1 MSPKLFEQLFEQ
13 IKRVITKPLAL
24 TDERGI
30 IYKNFSDFGS
40 QKQITFRGEPGS
52 AHYPVLTSGDSQHS
66 FGVEGDEN
74 SQAIPIFLEG
84 KLLVVVVVRVPL
96 EDTQTTQIINSLAE
110 LIVQQFILTH
120 KPKPDAVD
128 LLLTRVAF
136 RPQTLDPEELSEQM
150 TALGFRLD
158 LPRVAVT
165 FELKGF
171 WDNYLQTLGSPL
183 GAKEG
188 LIEAKKRDLNQS
200 LTSFFTKN
208 QDNLVGFIGHDTFL
222 ILKDLR
228 DTDYSKFC
236 QLLSRHYSEIT
247 APLKNVHITEVTV
260 GIGSPASTPS
270 GLIRSAQEALQVLK
284 IGQKII
290 GGNQTHRFDS
300 LGVLPLLLMGNDQ
313 QKKEF
318 SSKLFSSLEDE
329 QLTETLEA
337 FISED
342 LNLTQAATK
351 LKIHRNTVIYR
362 LDRIQ
367 EKLGKDPRK
376 FTDAVE
382 LYLASLFAKL
392 FG

>member
-13 IKRVITKPLAL
+13 IKRVITKPLCL
-24 TDERGI
+24 TDERGV
-30 IYKNFSDFGS
+30 IYKDFSDFGN
-40 QKQITFRGEPGS
+40 QKQLTLRGTVSDGVRS
-52 AHYPVLTSGDSQHS
+52 LA
-66 FGVEGDEN
+66 VEGDE
-74 SQAIPIFLEG
+74 SAQAIPIFLEG
-84 KLLVVVVVRVPL
+84 KLLLIVVVKVSL
-96 EDTQTTQIINSLAE
+96 EDIQTAQIINSLAE
-110 LIVQQFILTH
+110 LIVQQFILEH

-183 GAKEG
+183 GEKEG

-208 QDNLVGFIGHDTFL
+208 PDNLVGFIGKDTFL
-222 ILKDLR
+222 ILKDLH
-228 DTDYSKFC
+228 DTDYTRFC
-236 QLLSRHYSEIT
+236 SLLSRHYSEIT
-247 APLKNVHITEVTV
+247 APLKNVHISEVTV
-260 GIGSPASTPS
+260 GIGSPASSPS
-270 GLIRSAQEALQVLK
+270 GLIRSVQEARQVLT

-290 GGNQTHRFDS
+290 GSNQTHRFDS

-318 SSKLFSSLEDE
+318 SSKMFSGLDDD
-329 QLTETLEA
+329 QLTQTLEA
-337 FISED
+337 FIAAD

-367 EKLGKDPRK
+367 EKLGRDPRK

-392 FG
+392 FD

>member
-1 MSPKLFEQLFEQ
+1 MPPKLFGQLYDQ

-24 TDERGI
+24 TDERGV
-30 IYKNFSDFGS
+30 IYKSFSDFGG
-40 QKQITFRGEPGS
+40 QKQLTLRGEIGS
-52 AHYPVLTSGDSQHS
+52 EHRSTRPVSDNSHS
-66 FGVEGDEN
+66 LAVEGDDN
-74 SQAIPIFLEG
+74 AQAIPIFLED
-84 KLLVVVVVRVPL
+84 KLFVVIVVKVPL
-96 EDTQTTQIINSLAE
+96 EDIQTTQIIFSLAE

-171 WDNYLQTLGSPL
+171 WDNYLHTLGSPL
-183 GAKEG
+183 GEKEG

-208 QDNLVGFIGHDTFL
+208 QDNLVGFIGRDTFL
-222 ILKDLR
+222 VLKDLR
-228 DTDYSKFC
+228 DTAYTRFC
-236 QLLSRHYSEIT
+236 QLLSRHYHEIT
-247 APLKNVHITEVTV
+247 DSLKNIHISAVTV
-260 GIGSPASTPS
+260 GIGSVAVTPS
-270 GLIRSAQEALQVLK
+270 GLIRSVQEAIQVLT

-290 GGNQTHRFDS
+290 GGNQTHRFET

-318 SSKLFSSLEDE
+318 SSLLFSSLDDH

-337 FISED
+337 FIAAD
-342 LNLTQAATK
+342 LNLTQAAAK

>member
-1 MSPKLFEQLFEQ
+1 MSPKLFAQLFEQ

-66 FGVEGDEN
+66 FGIEGDEN

-270 GLIRSAQEALQVLK
+270 GLIRSAQE
-284 IGQKII
+284 KII
-290 GGNQTHRFDS
+290 GSNQTHRFDS

>member
-1 MSPKLFEQLFEQ
+1 MSPKLFESLYSQV
-13 IKRVITKPLAL
+13 KRVVTKPLAL
-24 TDERGI
+24 TDERGV
-30 IYKNFSDFGS
+30 IYKHFSDFGS
-40 QKQITFRGEPGS
+40 QKQFSWRGE
-52 AHYPVLTSGDSQHS
+52 AS
-66 FGVEGDEN
+66 FDRRLIQIPSDDKRPLAVDGDEFA
-74 SQAIPIFLEG
+74 QAIPIFLEG
-84 KLLVVVVVRVPL
+84 KLLVMIVVKVPPS
-96 EDTQTTQIINSLAE
+96 DSQTTQIINSLAE
-110 LIVQQFILTH
+110 LIVQQFILIH

-158 LPRVAVT
+158 LPRVAIA
-165 FELKGF
+165 FELSGF

-183 GAKEG
+183 GEKEG

-208 QDNLVGFIGHDTFL
+208 PDNLVGFIGKDIFL
-222 ILKDLR
+222 IMKDLR
-228 DTDYSKFC
+228 DTDYARFC
-236 QLLSRHYSEIT
+236 QLLSRHYHEIT

-260 GIGSPASTPS
+260 GIGSVASTPG
-270 GLIRSAQEALQVLK
+270 GLIRSVQEALQVLK

-300 LGVLPLLLMGNDQ
+300 LGVLPLLLMGNDG

-318 SSKLFSSLEDE
+318 STKLFSSLEDS

-337 FISED
+337 FIAAD
-342 LNLTQAATK
+342 LNLTQAANK

-367 EKLGKDPRK
+367 EKLGRDPRK

-392 FG
+392 FS

>member
-1 MSPKLFEQLFEQ
+1 MSPKLFEQLFAQ
-13 IKRVITKPLAL
+13 IKRVITKPIAL
-24 TDERGI
+24 VDQRGTV
-30 IYKNFSDFGS
+30 YKGFSDFGS
-40 QKQITFRGEPGS
+40 QKQLVFRGLISPDKRS
-52 AHYPVLTSGDSQHS
+52 VAI
-66 FGVEGDEN
+66 EGDEN
-74 SQAIPIFLEG
+74 IQAVPIYLES
-84 KLLVVVVVRVPL
+84 KLLVVIAVKVPL
-96 EDTQTTQIINSLAE
+96 EDIQTTQIISSLAE

-150 TALGFRLD
+150 TALGYRLD
-158 LPRVAVT
+158 LARSAIAI
-165 FELKGF
+165 ELKGF

-183 GAKEG
+183 GDKES
-188 LIEAKKRDLNQS
+188 LIWAKKRDINQS

-208 QDNLVGFIGHDTFL
+208 QDNLVGYIGKDTFL

-228 DTDYSKFC
+228 DTDYVRFC

-247 APLKNVHITEVTV
+247 APLKNVHINEVTI
-260 GIGSPASTPS
+260 GIGSLATTPS
-270 GLIRSAQEALQVLK
+270 GLIRSAQEALQVLRIGKK
-284 IGQKII
+284 IVGP
-290 GGNQTHRFDS
+290 NRTHRFDT
-300 LGVLPLLLMGNDQ
+300 LGVLPLLLMGDEQ

-318 SSKLFSSLEDE
+318 ATKLFLSLNDV
-329 QLTETLEA
+329 QLTQTLEA
-337 FISED
+337 FLAAD
-342 LNLTQAATK
+342 LNLTQAAET

-382 LYLASLFAKL
+382 LHLASLFAKL
-392 FG
+392 FD

>member
-13 IKRVITKPLAL
+13 IKRVVSKPLAL
-24 TDERGI
+24 VDDRGV
-30 IYKNFSDFGS
+30 IYKDFSDFGS
-40 QKQITFRGEPGS
+40 QKQLQF
-52 AHYPVLTSGDSQHS
+52 HYPVSPEHHTIK
-66 FGVEGDEN
+66 VEMDDGI
-74 SQAIPIFLEG
+74 QAIPIYLES
-84 KLLVVVVVRVPL
+84 KLLVIVAVKVPL
-96 EDTQTTQIINSLAE
+96 EDIQTTQIIASLAE

-120 KPKPDAVD
+120 RPRPDAVD

-136 RPQTLDPEELSEQM
+136 RSSTLDPEELSEQM

-158 LPRVAVT
+158 MPRAAISI
-165 FELKGF
+165 ELKGF
-171 WDNYLQTLGSPL
+171 WENYLQSLGSPL
-183 GAKEG
+183 GEKES
-188 LIEAKKRDLNQS
+188 LIEAKKRDINQS

-208 QDNLVGFIGHDTFL
+208 QDNLVGYIGNDTFL

-228 DTDYSKFC
+228 DTDYGKFC
-236 QLLSRHYSEIT
+236 QLISRHYSEIT
-247 APLKNVHITEVTV
+247 SPLKNVHIHEVTI
-260 GIGSPASTPS
+260 GIGSLATNPS
-270 GLIRSAQEALQVLK
+270 GLIRSAAEALQVLK
-284 IGQKII
+284 IGQKIV
-290 GGNQTHRFDS
+290 GTGRTHRFDS

-318 SSKLFSSLEDE
+318 SSKLFSSLEDD
-329 QLTETLEA
+329 QLAQTLEA
-337 FISED
+337 FIEAD

-392 FG
+392 FD

>member
-1 MSPKLFEQLFEQ
+1 MSPKLFNQLFEQ
-13 IKRVITKPLAL
+13 IKRVITRPLAL
-24 TDERGI
+24 SDERGE
-30 IYKNFSDFGS
+30 IYKSFSDFGS
-40 QKQITFRGEPGS
+40 QKRVEFRGEFGS
-52 AHYPVLTSGDSQHS
+52 KENLAHIPVTTKHALAVD
-66 FGVEGDEN
+66 GDEN
-74 SQAIPIFLEG
+74 SQAIPIFLEN
-84 KLLVVVVVRVPL
+84 KFLVVIVVKVPL
-96 EDTQTTQIINSLAE
+96 EDTQTTQIIKSLAE

-183 GAKEG
+183 GEKEG

-208 QDNLVGFIGHDTFL
+208 QDNLVGFIGKDTFL

-228 DTDYSKFC
+228 DTEYVRFC
-236 QLLSRHYSEIT
+236 QLLSRHYGEIT
-247 APLKNVHITEVTV
+247 APLKNIHINEVTV
-260 GIGSPASTPS
+260 GIGSVASTPS

-284 IGQKII
+284 IGQKIV
-290 GGNQTHRFDS
+290 GSNQTHRFDS

-318 SSKLFSSLEDE
+318 SSKLYSSLEDP

-337 FISED
+337 FLATD

-367 EKLGKDPRK
+367 EKLGKDPRV
-376 FTDAVE
+376 FADAVE
-382 LYLASLFAKL
+382 LHLASLFAKL
-392 FG
+392 FD

>member
-1 MSPKLFEQLFEQ
+1 MSPKLFTQLFSQ
-13 IKRVITKPLAL
+13 IKRVITKPVCLA
-24 TDERGI
+24 DEKGT

-40 QKQITFRGEPGS
+40 VKSLSYRGVISADKRTIT
-52 AHYPVLTSGDSQHS
+52 
-66 FGVEGDEN
+66 VEGAEEI
-74 SQAIPIFLEG
+74 QGIPIFLEG
-84 KLLVVVVVRVPL
+84 KLLVVIAVKMSA
-96 EDTQTTQIINSLAE
+96 EDIQTTQIINSLAE

-150 TALGFRLD
+150 TALGYRLD
-158 LPRVAVT
+158 LPRAAIT
-165 FELKGF
+165 IELKGF
-171 WDNYLQTLGSPL
+171 WDNYLHSLGSEL
-183 GAKEG
+183 GEKED
-188 LIEAKKRDLNQS
+188 LIAAKKRDINQS

-228 DTDYSKFC
+228 DTDYGRFC

-247 APLKNVHITEVTV
+247 APLKNVHINEVTI
-260 GIGSPASTPS
+260 GIGSAASNPS
-270 GLIRSAQEALQVLK
+270 GLIRSAAEALQVLK

-290 GGNQTHRFDS
+290 GSNQTHRFDS
-300 LGVLPLLLMGNDQ
+300 LGVLPLLLMGTED

-318 SSKLFSSLEDE
+318 ATKLFSALDDDE
-329 QLTETLEA
+329 LTKTLEA
-337 FISED
+337 FLAAD

-362 LDRIQ
+362 LDRIKD
-367 EKLGKDPRK
+367 KLGRDPRQ

-382 LYLASLFAKL
+382 LHLASLFSKL
-392 FG
+392 FN

>member
-13 IKRVITKPLAL
+13 IKRVITKSLCL
-24 TDERGI
+24 TDERGV

-40 QKQITFRGEPGS
+40 QKQLTLRGTVGDG
-52 AHYPVLTSGDSQHS
+52 AHPLA
-66 FGVEGDEN
+66 VEGDD
-74 SQAIPIFLEG
+74 SAQAIPIFLEG
-84 KLLVVVVVRVPL
+84 KLLVIVVVKVSL
-96 EDTQTTQIINSLAE
+96 EDIQTAQIINSLAE

-158 LPRVAVT
+158 LPRVAVA

-183 GAKEG
+183 GEKEG

-208 QDNLVGFIGHDTFL
+208 PDNLVGFIGRDTFL
-222 ILKDLR
+222 ILKDLH
-228 DTDYSKFC
+228 DTDYTRFC
-236 QLLSRHYSEIT
+236 SLLSRHYNEIT
-247 APLKNVHITEVTV
+247 APLKNVHISEVTV
-260 GIGSPASTPS
+260 GIGSPASSPS
-270 GLIRSAQEALQVLK
+270 GLIRSVQEARQVLT

-290 GGNQTHRFDS
+290 GSNQTHRFDS

-318 SSKLFSSLEDE
+318 SSKMFSGLDDD
-329 QLTETLEA
+329 QLTQTLEA
-337 FISED
+337 FIAAD

-367 EKLGKDPRK
+367 EKLGRDPRK

-392 FG
+392 FD

>member
-1 MSPKLFEQLFEQ
+1 MSPKLFEQLFGQ

-24 TDERGI
+24 TDDRGV
-30 IYKNFSDFGS
+30 IYKSFSDFGS
-40 QKQITFRGEPGS
+40 QKQLTFRNDLDSGS
-52 AHYPVLTSGDSQHS
+52 QPLLISDDIKHAVA
-66 FGVEGDEN
+66 VEGDE
-74 SQAIPIFLEG
+74 STQAIPIFLEG
-84 KLLVVVVVRVPL
+84 KLLVVVVVKVPL
-96 EDTQTTQIINSLAE
+96 EDTQTTQIVNSLAE

-171 WDNYLQTLGSPL
+171 WENYLQTLGSPL
-183 GAKEG
+183 GEKEG
-188 LIEAKKRDLNQS
+188 LIEAKKRDLDQS

-208 QDNLVGFIGHDTFL
+208 QDNLVGFIGKDTFL
-222 ILKDLR
+222 ILKDIR
-228 DTDYSKFC
+228 DTDYSRFC
-236 QLLSRHYSEIT
+236 QLLSRHYGEIT
-247 APLKNVHITEVTV
+247 SPLKNVHITEVTV

-270 GLIRSAQEALQVLK
+270 SLIRSAQEALQVLK

-290 GGNQTHRFDS
+290 GSNQTHRFDS

-318 SSKLFSSLEDE
+318 SSKMFSSLEDE
-329 QLTETLEA
+329 QLTETLKA
-337 FISED
+337 FIAQD
-342 LNLTQAATK
+342 LNLTQTATK